1 MRRNLDLRDV
11 LQVVRMDE
19 YDMSSIEHEAVL
31 LVVTSTFGNG
41 DPPENG
47 HVSFV
52 SNFSFSPSPTGIL
65 SDSFSSPRRL
75 DQAVK

>member
-1 MRRNLDLRDV
+1 
-11 LQVVRMDE
+11 MDE

-47 HVSFV
+47 HVSKLPAFV
-52 SNFSFSPSPTGIL
+52 FETKKRKFNI
-65 SDSFSSPRRL
+65 
-75 DQAVK
+75 K